1 MARRQRVLKDDA
13 GDVFHTYSTYGRGV
27 EVMMG
32 TYRLLDL
39 TPKGRD
45 ERDTFYKMEWV
56 RHHDRYEEELP
67 AQAAADASCCEA
79 RAKVAGM
86 GKAHTREVQCG
97 ARERRCRSRRSR
109 LAVPGGGADLR
120 RHGVADQCSSSGQ
133 PDIVCSTMHD
143 ASPLGGMVP
152 MYALMAPSIRPLG

>member
-1 MARRQRVLKDDA
+1 MRSRNGPEFSVFCKDDA

-56 RHHDRYEEELP
+56 RHHDRYELELP
-67 AQAAADASCCEA
+67 AKATPADASCCKA
-79 RAKVAGM
+79 RA
-86 GKAHTREVQCG
+86 
-97 ARERRCRSRRSR
+97 
-109 LAVPGGGADLR
+109 
-120 RHGVADQCSSSGQ
+120 
-133 PDIVCSTMHD
+133 
-143 ASPLGGMVP
+143 
-152 MYALMAPSIRPLG
+152 